1 MCNFQALVLEDLNY
15 VARRYKSGKYAID
28 QSVTNQYLKVWL
40 PYAKNIEPV
49 VLMTSVKKIQYIKF
63 SY

>member
-15 VARRYKSGKYAID
+15 VARYKSGKYAID
-28 QSVTNQYLKVWL
+28 QSVTNQYLKVRL

>member
-28 QSVTNQYLKVWL
+28 QSVTNQYLRL

-49 VLMTSVKKIQYIKF
+49 LLMTSVKKIQYIKF

>member
-28 QSVTNQYLKVWL
+28 QSVTNQYIKVRL
-40 PYAKNIEPV
+40 PYAKNIEPF

>member
-15 VARRYKSGKYAID
+15 VARRYKSVKYAID
-28 QSVTNQYLKVWL
+28 QSVTNQYLKVRL

-49 VLMTSVKKIQYIKF
+49 VVVTSVKKIQYIKF

>member
-28 QSVTNQYLKVWL
+28 QCVTNQYLKVRL
-40 PYAKNIEPV
+40 PYAKNIEAV

>member
-1 MCNFQALVLEDLNY
+1 MSRGDM
-15 VARRYKSGKYAID
+15 SGKYAID
-28 QSVTNQYLKVWL
+28 QSVTNQYLKVRL

-49 VLMTSVKKIQYIKF
+49 VLMTSVRKIQYIKF

>member
-15 VARRYKSGKYAID
+15 VARRYKSRKYAID
-28 QSVTNQYLKVWL
+28 QSVTNQYLKVRL

-49 VLMTSVKKIQYIKF
+49 VLMTSVRKIQYIKF

>member
-28 QSVTNQYLKVWL
+28 QSVTNQYLKVML

-49 VLMTSVKKIQYIKF
+49 VVVTSVKKIQYIKF

>member
-28 QSVTNQYLKVWL
+28 QSVINQYLRL

-49 VLMTSVKKIQYIKF
+49 LLMTSVKKIQYIKF

>member
-28 QSVTNQYLKVWL
+28 QSVTNQYLKVRL
-40 PYAKNIEPV
+40 PCAKNIEPV
-49 VLMTSVKKIQYIKF
+49 VVVTSVKKIQYIKF